1 MKQLIL
7 YFLFFVGAAFVFI
20 QCAALFPSNDKPPG
34 SHPKSK
40 KASTPLNPKS
50 IVESS
55 GFIPVTMM
63 GKSGFGTGVFKSYFN
78 TTAFPLSVMQ
88 YIKGYS
94 FLSNQYWGLYN
105 ADLGGHL
112 LFYTPGINYTN
123 SQLLNK
129 HNNELQANND
139 RKK

>member
-20 QCAALFPSNDKPPG
+20 QCAALFPTDEKPPG
-34 SHPKSK
+34 NHLKSK
-40 KASTPLNPKS
+40 KASEHLSPKA
-50 IVESS
+50 ITESS

-63 GKSGFGTGVFKSYFN
+63 GKAAFSADAFKSYFN
-78 TTAFPLSVMQ
+78 TTAFPLSMMQ

-94 FLSNQYWGLYN
+94 FLSNRYWGLYN
-105 ADLGGHL
+105 TDLGGRF

-123 SQLLNK
+123 DLSLNK
-129 HNNELQANND
+129 QNSELQANNEL
-139 RKK
+139 KK